1 MVLEP
6 EGFVHAG
13 IISSR
18 AVQGGN
24 TSLRGQA
31 ESWGCADGEEKALGR
46 AESGLAVSKGE
57 RQERR
62 DRLFRRV
69 CCDKKSQRLFVL

>member
-1 MVLEP
+1 LAEVVLEP

-31 ESWGCADGEEKALGR
+31 ESWGCAARRREGYGE
-46 AESGLAVSKGE
+46 S
-57 RQERR
+57 
-62 DRLFRRV
+62 
-69 CCDKKSQRLFVL
+69 